1 VLSRPFSC
9 FVTRHSFLT
18 MDERTSGLILR
29 TRPLTE
35 TSLIVQWLTPDLGR
49 VATVAK
55 GARRP
60 KSPFRGKLDLFYE
73 ADFSFARSKK
83 SDLHNL
89 REVVLGDTHGTLRE
103 NLGWLQQASYLT
115 ALVEQTTETETPLPK
130 VYHLVRDT
138 IALLCAAPPTPRTVL
153 AFEFKLLEE
162 LGLSPDVTDSS
173 LSAGS
178 RHLAQTLTRGEW
190 SLIGRLKLSEA
201 QARELRQF
209 LHGFMIYHLERI
221 PPSRTAALNAE

>member
-1 VLSRPFSC
+1 
-9 FVTRHSFLT
+9 
-18 MDERTSGLILR
+18 MDERTHGLILR

-49 VATVAK
+49 IATVAK

-73 ADFSFARSKK
+73 ADFSFARSRK

-89 REVVLGDTHGTLRE
+89 REIVLHNTHPTLRE
-103 NLGWLQQASYLT
+103 NLGWIQQASYFT
-115 ALVEQTTETETPLPK
+115 ALVEQTTEAETPLPAVFQLMRASLAELPK
-130 VYHLVRDT
+130 T
-138 IALLCAAPPTPRTVL
+138 KPTPRTIL

-162 LGLSPDVTDSS
+162 LGLAPDVTDSS
-173 LSAGS
+173 LNEGS
-178 RHLAQTLTRGEW
+178 RHLAETLTQGDW

-201 QARELRQF
+201 QIRELRQF